1 MNNKLKILIL
11 IVLITILSFVIYK
24 NFSDKIQ
31 FKKVKKTE
39 KFDLYNE
46 NAKIKK
52 VKLFAGDLETDGFKV
67 MEENIFESEYL
78 INEIKQVIQKL
89 LELPKSKE
97 YIKLIPEGTILKEAY
112 LDSNN
117 ICYLDFSL
125 EIKVNHKGGT
135 RGEYLT
141 IYSIVNTVFNNFPQI
156 KGVRLLIDGKE
167 EDTLAGHIDISE
179 ILLPSVR

>member
-11 IVLITILSFVIYK
+11 IVLIIILSFIIYK

-31 FKKVKKTE
+31 VKKSE
-39 KFDLYNE
+39 KFNLYSE

-52 VKLFAGDLETDGFKV
+52 VKLYTGDLETEGFKLI
-67 MEENIFESEYL
+67 EENIFESEYL

-135 RGEYLT
+135 QGEYLT
-141 IYSIVNTVFNNFPQI
+141 IYSIVNTVSNNFPQI

-179 ILLPSVR
+179 ILLPTSK